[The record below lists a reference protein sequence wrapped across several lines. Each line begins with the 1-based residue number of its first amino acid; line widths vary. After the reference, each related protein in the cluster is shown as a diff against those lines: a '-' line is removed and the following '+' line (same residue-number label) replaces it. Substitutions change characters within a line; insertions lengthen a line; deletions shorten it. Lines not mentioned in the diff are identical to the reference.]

1 MRDYTLADATRDA
14 MKKFD
19 IRASKKYGQN
29 FLIDPG
35 VLEKIVE
42 VSAIDKDSMVLEIG
56 PGLGTMTKQLCERA
70 GKVLAIEID
79 KDLIKALSINMS
91 GYDNFKLI
99 NDDVLRLDLK
109 SLLKEY
115 FGDIKA
121 GVVANL
127 PYYITSP
134 IIMKLLE
141 EGLNLSSITIMV
153 QKEVAQR
160 IAAAPGGKDY
170 GVLSLSVQYYAIPEI
185 AAIVPAEAF
194 MPMPGVDSAVVNLKI
209 RQEAPVALK
218 DEALF
223 FRVIKAAFAQRR
235 KTLLNALYGS
245 GLNLEKSQVEEL
257 LSSCGIDARRRGET
271 LSINEFAALSNK
283 IWLFLKK

>member
-35 VLEKIVE
+35 VLGKILE

-109 SLLKEY
+109 SLLKEN

-121 GVVANL
+121 RVVANL

-209 RQEAPVALK
+209 RQEAPVALE

-245 GLNLEKSQVEEL
+245 GLNLEKSWIEEL
-257 LSSCGIDARRRGET
+257 LKSCDIDAKRRGET
-271 LSINEFAALSNK
+271 LSMNEFAALSNK

>member
-35 VLEKIVE
+35 VLGKIVE

-79 KDLIKALSINMS
+79 KDLIKTLSINMS

-121 GVVANL
+121 RVVANL

>member
-35 VLEKIVE
+35 VLGKIVE

-121 GVVANL
+121 RVVANL

-245 GLNLEKSQVEEL
+245 GLNLEKSQVEGL

>member
-35 VLEKIVE
+35 VLGKIVE

-121 GVVANL
+121 RVVANL

>member
-121 GVVANL
+121 RVVANL

>member
-35 VLEKIVE
+35 VLGKIVE

-121 GVVANL
+121 RVVANL

-271 LSINEFAALSNK
+271 LSMNEFAALSNK

>member
-35 VLEKIVE
+35 VLGKIVE

-121 GVVANL
+121 RVVANL

-271 LSINEFAALSNK
+271 LSIDEFAALSNK